1 MLFDLPA
8 FLGNARGP
16 MSNFSFQPMAIADVV
31 LITSRR
37 YEDHRGYL
45 SETHGQEAFRAAGI
59 SATFVQ
65 DNESYSR
72 RRGTIRGLHFQREPM
87 AQAKLVRVIRGA
99 IFDVAVDL
107 RPNSPGFGRW
117 CAAELSSD
125 NARAMLVPRGFAH
138 GFCTLADDTLVAYKV
153 DAAYAKAAE
162 GGIRWNDPAIGIDW
176 PILAGE
182 AILSD
187 RDRDL
192 PELVAAMR

>member
-1 MLFDLPA
+1 
-8 FLGNARGP
+8 
-16 MSNFSFQPMAIADVV
+16 MSNFSFQPMAIAGVV
-31 LITSRR
+31 LITPRR

-45 SETHGQEAFRAAGI
+45 AETHGQEAFRAAGI

-72 RRGTIRGLHFQREPM
+72 RRGTVRGLHFQRDPM
-87 AQAKLVRVIRGA
+87 AQAKLVRAIRGA

-107 RPNSPGFGRW
+107 RPSSPSFGRW

-125 NARAMLVPRGFAH
+125 NGRAMFVPRGFAH

-153 DAAYAKAAE
+153 DAAYARAAE
-162 GGIRWNDPAIGIDW
+162 GGICWNDPAIGIDW
-176 PILAGE
+176 PVGTAE

-187 RDRDL
+187 RDRAL
-192 PELVAAMR
+192 PRIDAALDATRG

>member
-1 MLFDLPA
+1 
-8 FLGNARGP
+8 
-16 MSNFSFQPMAIADVV
+16 MSNFSFQPMAIADVF
-31 LITSRR
+31 LIAPRR

-45 SETHGQEAFRAAGI
+45 AETYEREAFRSAGI

-72 RRGTIRGLHFQREPM
+72 RRGTVRGLHFQRGAA

-107 RPNSPGFGRW
+107 RPKSPGFGRW

-125 NARAMLVPRGFAH
+125 NGRAMFVPRGFAH
-138 GFCTLADDTLVAYKV
+138 GFCTLAEDTVVAYKV
-153 DAAYAKAAE
+153 DAAYARAAE

-176 PILAGE
+176 PVGAAE

-187 RDRDL
+187 RDRGL
-192 PELVAAMR
+192 PEFDAAAMAARD

>member
-1 MLFDLPA
+1 
-8 FLGNARGP
+8 

-31 LITSRR
+31 LIASRR
-37 YEDHRGYL
+37 YEDHRGHL
-45 SETHGQEAFRAAGI
+45 SETYEQEAFRAAGI
-59 SATFVQ
+59 SAVFVQ

-87 AQAKLVRVIRGA
+87 AQAKLVRVTRGA
-99 IFDVAVDL
+99 IFDVALDL
-107 RPNSPGFGRW
+107 RPNAPSFGRW

-125 NARAMLVPRGFAH
+125 NGREMYVPRGFAH
-138 GFCTLADDTLVAYKV
+138 GFCTLAEDTLVAYKV

-176 PILAGE
+176 PVGAAE

-192 PELVAAMR
+192 PEFDAAAMAVRD